1 MTTNNGTFAWATIE
15 PAPGLRAHRFSHRAM
30 NTMFETIVCGQE
42 AEYAEQAAWATFDE
56 LDQIETELSRFI
68 EGSDIWQINS
78 LHAGESVTVG
88 IAAIECLQ
96 LARRICDETSG
107 AFDVTACGTKRGMD
121 LVLIDENEFTVTVE
135 ADGVTVDLG
144 GIGKGYAVDRMA
156 AMLGEWE
163 IHCAIVHSGQSSVCA
178 IGSPGDREGW
188 VIALGGPTAPGAS
201 REKLV
206 LRDRALSGSAQTTD
220 DRHIIDPRDGKPVAA
235 AVAAWAIAPSA
246 ALADAL
252 STAFVVMSDEEVR
265 QYCADHADCDYRRQ
279 EA

>member
-1 MTTNNGTFAWATIE
+1 MTNSERTFAWATIE
-15 PAPGLRAHRFSHRAM
+15 PVPGLRAHRFSHRAM
-30 NTMFETIVCGQE
+30 NTIFEVIVGGQE
-42 AEYAEQAAWATFDE
+42 AQYAEQAAWAAFDE

-88 IAAIECLQ
+88 IAAFECLQ

-107 AFDVTACGTKRGMD
+107 AFDVTACGANRGMD
-121 LVLIDENEFTVTVE
+121 LVLIDENEFTVTVK

-156 AMLGEWE
+156 ALLAEWE
-163 IHCAIVHSGQSSVCA
+163 IHCAIVHSGQSSVWA
-178 IGSPGDREGW
+178 IGSPPETQGW
-188 VIALGGPTAPGAS
+188 VIALGGPAAPGAL

-206 LRDRALSGSAQTTD
+206 LSNRALSGSAQTTE
-220 DRHIIDPRDGKPVAA
+220 DRHIIARNGKPVAA

-246 ALADAL
+246 AVADAL
-252 STAFVVMSDEEVR
+252 STAFVVMSDQQVR
-265 QYCADHADCDYRRQ
+265 QYCDDHEDCDYRRQ

>member
-1 MTTNNGTFAWATIE
+1 MPEFEELVRLLKGVQEHCDSMNRSEYSEIIDHTHAVVGAILPLVEMTTNDGTFAWATIE
-15 PAPGLRAHRFSHRAM
+15 PAPGIAAHRFSHRAM
-30 NTMFETIVCGQE
+30 NTMFEVIVCGPE
-42 AEYAEQAAWATFDE
+42 AQYAEQAAWAAFDE

-78 LHAGESVTVG
+78 LHAGESVIVG

-96 LARRICDETSG
+96 LARRIFDETSG

-121 LVLIDENEFTVTVE
+121 LVLIDENQFTVTVE
-135 ADGVTVDLG
+135 ADGVIIDLG

-156 AMLGEWE
+156 EMLAEWE

-206 LRDRALSGSAQTTD
+206 LRHHGCCAGMTRQ
-220 DRHIIDPRDGKPVAA
+220 RD
-235 AVAAWAIAPSA
+235 
-246 ALADAL
+246 
-252 STAFVVMSDEEVR
+252 
-265 QYCADHADCDYRRQ
+265 
-279 EA
+279 